1 MSVADDAPPT
11 QSLGAH
17 GEPCPACGAPLA
29 SDQRYCLNCGRRR
42 AGSRVPYAD
51 LLAGRAPEE
60 VLAPAASPRPPPAP
74 PPRRTV
80 PAGLAVAGAGGVAL
94 VLAVGVLIGAATTGE
109 EQPRQVAA
117 PAPAP
122 QEPPVINVNA
132 AAPVAET
139 TEQEF
144 VSDWPGDDGWTV
156 QLEALPKDGTEVSEV
171 DAAKSDAEAQGAEDV
186 GALDSDEWPSLEAAQ
201 YIVYSGVFTGKGAK
215 AKAQAAAKELKK
227 DFPEAKAVE
236 VSAGDRPGAQG
247 TRPEEKVK
255 EVDESALEDLEQ
267 STGEEQQKKSA
278 ELPETLGLEGE
289 PPPRDNQEA
298 GGGTDTQVIE

>member
-1 MSVADDAPPT
+1 MTDEAPPS

-51 LLAGRAPEE
+51 LLAGRAAEE
-60 VLAPAASPRPPPAP
+60 VLAPAASLPPPPAP
-74 PPRRTV
+74 PSRRTV
-80 PAGLAVAGAGGVAL
+80 PAGMALAGAGGVAL
-94 VLAVGVLIGAATTGE
+94 ILAVGVLIGAATTTE
-109 EQPRQVAA
+109 EQPRQLAAA
-117 PAPAP
+117 PVQ

-132 AAPVAET
+132 AAPTDGEAT
-139 TEQEF
+139 TEEEF

-171 DAAKSDAEAQGAEDV
+171 DEAKSDAEAQGAEEV

-215 AKAQAAAKELKK
+215 AKAQAAAKQLKK

-236 VSAGDRPGAQG
+236 VSAGDIPGAQG
-247 TRPEEKVK
+247 TRPEEKVQ
-255 EVDESALEDLEQ
+255 EVEESQLQDLEQ
-267 STGEEQQKKSA
+267 ATGEEQQKKSA

-289 PPPRDNQEA
+289 PPPTDEGEA

>member
-1 MSVADDAPPT
+1 MSATGDAPPT

-60 VLAPAASPRPPPAP
+60 VLAPAASPPPPPPP

-80 PAGLAVAGAGGVAL
+80 PAGMALAGAGGVAL
-94 VLAVGVLIGAATTGE
+94 VLAVGVLIGAATTDP
-109 EQPRQVAA
+109 EQPPRQVAA
-117 PAPAP
+117 APVP

-132 AAPVAET
+132 AAAPAET
-139 TEQEF
+139 TEEEF
-144 VSDWPGDDGWTV
+144 ASDWPGDEGWTV
-156 QLEALPKDGTEVSEV
+156 QLEALPKDDSEVSEV

-186 GALDSDEWPSLEAAQ
+186 GALDSDEWPSLEAGQ
-201 YIVYSGVFTGKGAK
+201 YIVYSGVFTGEGAK
-215 AKAQAAAKELKK
+215 AKAKAAAKKLKK

-236 VSAGDRPGAQG
+236 VSAGDIPGAEG
-247 TRPEEKVK
+247 TRPEEKVQ
-255 EVDESALEDLEQ
+255 EVEESQLQDLEQ
-267 STGEEQQKKSA
+267 ATGEEQQKKSA

-289 PPPRDNQEA
+289 PPPTDNEEA

>member
-1 MSVADDAPPT
+1 MTDDAPPT

-60 VLAPAASPRPPPAP
+60 VLAPAASPPPPPPP

-80 PAGLAVAGAGGVAL
+80 PAGTALAGAGGVAL
-94 VLAVGVLIGAATTGE
+94 VLAVGVLIGAATTTTE
-109 EQPRQVAA
+109 EPPRPVAA
-117 PAPAP
+117 APAP

-132 AAPVAET
+132 TAPAESDA
-139 TEQEF
+139 TEEEF
-144 VSDWPGDDGWTV
+144 VSDWPGDEGWTV

-171 DAAKSDAEAQGAEDV
+171 DDAKTDAEAQGAEDV
-186 GALDSDEWPSLEAAQ
+186 GALDSDEWPSLEPAQ
-201 YIVYSGVFTGKGAK
+201 YVVYSGVFTGKGAK
-215 AKAQAAAKELKK
+215 AKAQAAAKKLKK

-236 VSAGDRPGAQG
+236 VSAGDIPGAQG
-247 TRPEEKVK
+247 TRPEEKVQ

-267 STGEEQQKKSA
+267 ATGEEQQKKSA

-289 PPPRDNQEA
+289 PPPTDNREA
-298 GGGTDTQVIE
+298 GGGTETQVIE